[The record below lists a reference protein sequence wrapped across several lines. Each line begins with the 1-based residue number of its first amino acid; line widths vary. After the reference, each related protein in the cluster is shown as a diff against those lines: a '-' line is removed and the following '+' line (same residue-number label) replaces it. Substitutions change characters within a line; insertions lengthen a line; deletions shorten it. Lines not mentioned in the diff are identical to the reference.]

1 MDVKIVGGNT
11 NNSRLVLDNK
21 VIDQIL
27 SGCGKELPIEIHVH
41 DIDGLRRYF
50 NSKSN
55 KDQKVIIDI

>member
-1 MDVKIVGGNT
+1 MDVKITGGNT

-27 SGCGKELPIEIHVH
+27 SGQGKDLPIEIHIH

-50 NSKSN
+50 NSKNN
-55 KDQKVIIDI
+55 KDQKITIEI